1 MTLRLGKKWK
11 RREKNITSVLHPN
24 ISNKTLQ
31 TNKQKIKLIS
41 TKSNKSTTSDPM
53 TLRLGKEKRK
63 KKKQAYFIHSI
74 KSYKN
79 STPSSALHKTNWV
92 ISKRWFTHT
101 VHDKHCSMFRRYWR
115 KKAGLKETRRQKLK
129 SQTAWHQEKLVTCCI
144 LTYSCLQVLCGF
156 LLLFL
161 GVGVGEGGAWKEIS
175 MSMPTAAN
183 RRFKYRSFVKHSP
196 RILIK

>member
-1 MTLRLGKKWK
+1 MNQQHPMTLRLGKEMKK
-11 RREKNITSVLHPN
+11 KREKNITSVLHPN

-31 TNKQKIKLIS
+31 TNKQKFLLIS

-79 STPSSALHKTNWV
+79 STPSSALYKTNWV
-92 ISKRWFTHT
+92 VSKSWFTHT

-115 KKAGLKETRRQKLK
+115 KKAGLKETSRQKLK
-129 SQTAWHQEKLVTCCI
+129 RQTAWHQEKLVTCFI
-144 LTYSCLQVLCGF
+144 LTYSWPQVLW
-156 LLLFL
+156 
-161 GVGVGEGGAWKEIS
+161 GGGGGGCFCFWGGGGWRGGLKGDLNVYVNS
-175 MSMPTAAN
+175 SQ
-183 RRFKYRSFVKHSP
+183 
-196 RILIK
+196 